1 MHVRQSELSTIVGFL
16 AQTPPTDP
24 GATQRF
30 ARHEACLAFSRVHHR
45 AQTHADVASA
55 PRGGSVMI
63 DRNVL
68 IAGAKL
74 LLVAAGL
81 LGGWALLDAALQD
94 TGPSRS

>member
-1 MHVRQSELSTIVGFL
+1 
-16 AQTPPTDP
+16 
-24 GATQRF
+24 
-30 ARHEACLAFSRVHHR
+30 
-45 AQTHADVASA
+45 
-55 PRGGSVMI
+55 MI